1 MKRNAEDAEN
11 AEEDAEISGTMK
23 TKDELNQLS
32 GAIIDAAMEVHRE
45 FGPGLLERVY
55 EAALQRELLLRGI
68 PSRRQVQTEVFYKGD
83 TLDED
88 AYRIDLLVD
97 ECVVVEIKTVSAI
110 VPIHEAQ
117 LRTYMRLSQKKL
129 GLLINFNVIL
139 LRDGIKRHVIIF
151 PQ

>member
-1 MKRNAEDAEN
+1 
-11 AEEDAEISGTMK
+11 MK
-23 TKDELNQLS
+23 TKDELNQSS
-32 GAIIDAAMEVHRE
+32 GIIIDAAMEVHRE

-68 PSRRQVQTEVFYKGD
+68 SSRRQVQTEVFYKGE

-88 AYRIDLLVD
+88 AYRIDLLVGG
-97 ECVVVEIKTVSAI
+97 CVVVEIKTVAAI

-117 LRTYMRLSQKKL
+117 LHTYMRLSQRKL
-129 GLLINFNVIL
+129 GLLINFNFNVIL
-139 LRDGIKRHVIIF
+139 LRDGIKRHVIHF

>member
-1 MKRNAEDAEN
+1 
-11 AEEDAEISGTMK
+11 MK
-23 TKDELNQLS
+23 TKEELNQLS

-55 EAALQRELLLRGI
+55 EAALQRDLLLRGI
-68 PSRRQVQTEVFYKGD
+68 SSRRQVQTEVFYKGEI
-83 TLDED
+83 LDED
-88 AYRIDLLVD
+88 AYRIDLLVE
-97 ECVVVEIKTVSAI
+97 ECVVVEIKTVAAI

-117 LRTYMRLSQKKL
+117 LHTYMRLANKSL

-139 LRDGIKRHVIIF
+139 LRDGIKRHVINF

>member
-1 MKRNAEDAEN
+1 
-11 AEEDAEISGTMK
+11 MK

-68 PSRRQVQTEVFYKGD
+68 SSSRQVQTEVFYKGE

-88 AYRIDLLVD
+88 ACRIDLLVD
-97 ECVVVEIKTVSAI
+97 ECIVVEIKTVAAI

-117 LRTYMRLSQKKL
+117 LHTYMRLSQKKP

-139 LRDGIKRHVIIF
+139 LRDGIKRHVINF

>member
-1 MKRNAEDAEN
+1 
-11 AEEDAEISGTMK
+11 MK

-55 EAALQRELLLRGI
+55 EAALQRELSFRGI
-68 PSRRQVQTEVFYKGD
+68 LSRRQVQTEVFYKGE

-117 LRTYMRLSQKKL
+117 LHTYMRLSQKKL
-129 GLLINFNVIL
+129 GLLINFNVLL
-139 LRDGIKRHVIIF
+139 LRDGIKRHVINF

>member
-1 MKRNAEDAEN
+1 
-11 AEEDAEISGTMK
+11 MK
-23 TKDELNQLS
+23 TKDELNHLS

-55 EAALQRELLLRGI
+55 EAALQRELLFRGI
-68 PSRRQVQTEVFYKGD
+68 SSQRQVQTEVFYKGE

-88 AYRIDLLVD
+88 AYRIDLLV
-97 ECVVVEIKTVSAI
+97 EGCVVVEIKTVAAI

-117 LRTYMRLSQKKL
+117 LHTYMRLSQKKL

-139 LRDGIKRHVIIF
+139 LRDGIKRHVINF
-151 PQ
+151 PL

>member
-1 MKRNAEDAEN
+1 
-11 AEEDAEISGTMK
+11 MK

-32 GAIIDAAMEVHRE
+32 GVIIDAAMEVHRE

-68 PSRRQVQTEVFYKGD
+68 SSRRQVQTEVFYKGE

-97 ECVVVEIKTVSAI
+97 ECVVVEIKTVAAI

-117 LRTYMRLSQKKL
+117 LHTYMRLSQKQL

-139 LRDGIKRHVIIF
+139 LRDGIKRHVINF

>member
-1 MKRNAEDAEN
+1 
-11 AEEDAEISGTMK
+11 MK
-23 TKDELNQLS
+23 TKDELNHLS

-55 EAALQRELLLRGI
+55 EAALQRELLFRGI
-68 PSRRQVQTEVFYKGD
+68 SSQRQVQTEVFYKGE

-88 AYRIDLLVD
+88 AYRIDLLVE
-97 ECVVVEIKTVSAI
+97 ECVVVEIKTVAAI

-117 LRTYMRLSQKKL
+117 LHTYMRLSQKKL

-139 LRDGIKRHVIIF
+139 LRDGIKRHVINF
-151 PQ
+151 PL

>member
-1 MKRNAEDAEN
+1 
-11 AEEDAEISGTMK
+11 MK

-32 GAIIDAAMEVHRE
+32 GAIVDAAMEVHRE

-55 EAALQRELLLRGI
+55 EASLQRELLLRGI
-68 PSRRQVQTEVFYKGD
+68 LSRRQVSTEVFYKGEI
-83 TLDED
+83 LDED

-97 ECVVVEIKTVSAI
+97 ESVVVEIKTVAAI

-117 LRTYMRLSQKKL
+117 LHTYMRLSQKKL

-139 LRDGIKRHVIIF
+139 LRDGIKRHVINF

>member
-1 MKRNAEDAEN
+1 
-11 AEEDAEISGTMK
+11 MK
-23 TKDELNQLS
+23 TKDELNHLS

-55 EAALQRELLLRGI
+55 EAALQRELLFRGI
-68 PSRRQVQTEVFYKGD
+68 SSRRQVQTEVFYKGE

-88 AYRIDLLVD
+88 AYRIDLLVE
-97 ECVVVEIKTVSAI
+97 ECVVVEIKTVAAI

-117 LRTYMRLSQKKL
+117 LHTYMRLSQKKL

-139 LRDGIKRHVIIF
+139 LRDGIKRHVINF
-151 PQ
+151 PL